1 MKTMCVSHAGHH
13 LNIGKMSETIKSY
26 CILVE
31 KTCIICMLIISRFR
45 GFKTQFLTI
54 VCITSI
60 HFFFTFGGGNKIL
73 EVKKGLIA
81 YQC

>member
-13 LNIGKMSETIKSY
+13 LNIRKMSETIKSY

-31 KTCIICMLIISRFR
+31 KKCIICMLIISRFR
-45 GFKTQFLTI
+45 GFKTHFDNCLYNLN
-54 VCITSI
+54 S
-60 HFFFTFGGGNKIL
+60 FFFTFGGGNKIL